1 MKIIICDDD
10 QDIISKIIK
19 LLNTI
24 TEKRKLAFDI
34 TSYSC
39 GEEAIIDN
47 IKYDVAFVDIEM
59 LGVNGLT
66 VTKHLQNSNPNIIV
80 FIVTSFQAYLDDAMA
95 LNIFRYLSKPID
107 DNRFLKNM
115 CIAIDIYQKSTQ
127 SIITETYEECFNLF
141 TRDIL
146 YVTIENRKA
155 CLVTKN
161 GNLVTKNSF
170 DFWKKKLQNYDYF
183 VQSHYSFIVN
193 LKNVTHFSK
202 SDISISKNKAENISV
217 PISRRFYSSF
227 KKSFYDYIGRLV

>member
-24 TEKRKLAFDI
+24 TEKRKLSFEI
-34 TSYSC
+34 ISFSC
-39 GEEAIIDN
+39 GEDAMIDN
-47 IKYDVAFVDIEM
+47 NKYDVAFVDIEM

-66 VTKHLQNSNPNIIV
+66 VTKHLQNNNPNIII

-107 DNRFLKNM
+107 ENRFMKNM
-115 CIAIDIYQKSTQ
+115 NIAIDIYHKSTQ
-127 SIITETYEECFNLF
+127 SIVTETYEECFNLF

-170 DFWKKKLQNYDYF
+170 DFWKKKLQDYDYF

-202 SDISISKNKAENISV
+202 SDISISKNSEENITV
-217 PISRRFYSSF
+217 PVSRRFYSSF